1 MNLKIK
7 INAKTKT
14 NIKTKI
20 KIMDI
25 EYIIKSDQTIQL
37 DEITKSKTES
47 EKFENFIHTKKFII
61 KDYIKQIVNQY
72 KPNIELDIKLYVRLI
87 KWEHTFMTDYTNN
100 IAKYK
105 KLIQQIIDLK
115 LSDMR
120 ENNFIIEILDKQIKQ
135 IKENKLSG
143 IGVNFT
149 ITCVIATISHYK
161 AIEVSQLENL
171 DTISNKHFK
180 DITLF
185 NPYGTIK
192 LIEAK

>member
-1 MNLKIK
+1 LNLKIK

-14 NIKTKI
+14 NTKTKI

-37 DEITKSKTES
+37 DETTKSKTES

-61 KDYIKQIVNQY
+61 KDYIKEIVNQY
-72 KPNIELDIKLYVRLI
+72 KPNIELDIKLYVKLI
-87 KWEHTFMTDYTNN
+87 KWEHTFITDYTSN
-100 IAKYK
+100 INTYK

-115 LSDMR
+115 ISDMR
-120 ENNFIIEILDKQIKQ
+120 ENNFIIEILDKQIK
-135 IKENKLSG
+135 ENKLSD

-149 ITCVIATISHYK
+149 ITCAIATISYYE

-171 DTISNKHFK
+171 DTISNNYFK
-180 DITLF
+180 NISLF
-185 NPYGTIK
+185 NPYGSIK